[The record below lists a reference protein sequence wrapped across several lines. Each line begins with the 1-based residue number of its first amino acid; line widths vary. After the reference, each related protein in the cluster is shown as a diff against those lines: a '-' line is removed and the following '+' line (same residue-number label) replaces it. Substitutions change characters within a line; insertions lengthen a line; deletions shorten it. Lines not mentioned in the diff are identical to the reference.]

1 MIRRI
6 IVAASMVLST
16 ASLCGCIMLSGN
28 PPLPAQ
34 TPTAPPTPAAETA
47 SKPVTKGVVGE
58 KLSAGAWTVTIEEV
72 NRTGKSI
79 GGQKPASGEELLLVT
94 AGFYNNGTDSLD
106 VRPQDF
112 QLVDSNGKPVVH
124 AKISQAAYNA
134 NSMRPL
140 MPRFGTSSIFVY
152 RVPAGSKRF
161 TFVFTPPELGTRLE
175 WRVP

>member
-1 MIRRI
+1 MIKRI
-6 IVAASMVLST
+6 VVVAGIVITA
-16 ASLCGCIMLSGN
+16 ASLCGCITISGT
-28 PPLPAQ
+28 PPMPAQ
-34 TPTAPPTPAAETA
+34 TPTAPPTPQQPVA

-79 GGQKPASGEELLLVT
+79 GGQKPESGEDLLLVT
-94 AGFYNNGTDSLD
+94 VGFYNNGTDSLD

-112 QLVDSNGKPVVH
+112 QLVDSNGKPIAH
-124 AKISQAAYNA
+124 AKVAQAAYNA

-140 MPRFGTSSIFVY
+140 RPRFGTSTIFVY
-152 RVPAGSKRF
+152 RIPKGAGRY
-161 TFVFTPPELGTRLE
+161 TFVFTPPGMGTQLE